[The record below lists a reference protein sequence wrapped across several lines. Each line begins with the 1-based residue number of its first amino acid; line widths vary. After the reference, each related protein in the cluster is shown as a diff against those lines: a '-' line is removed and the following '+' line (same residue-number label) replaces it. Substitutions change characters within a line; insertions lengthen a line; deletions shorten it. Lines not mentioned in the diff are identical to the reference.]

1 MSVLIGVSF
10 LGVGPV
16 ERVGGN
22 GGLSV
27 HTAVGTGEGHAQY
40 EITEGGEECGIIAAV
55 AADCISDRHDL
66 IFYTMSGH
74 TLDFIAQPFQV

>member
-40 EITEGGEECGIIAAV
+40 EITEGGEEYGIIAVGAAV
-55 AADCISDRHDL
+55 CISDHHDL
-66 IFYTMSGH
+66 IFYRMSAE
-74 TLDFIAQPFQV
+74 TLDFIAQPFQI